1 MHGAHWLE
9 GWPVTQKVCALSS
22 GESEFYSQ
30 GSGAAPGLLMK
41 HMCHEAGEPKKSLVL
56 HCDSAAS
63 RGMTQR
69 LGAGKCRHIEG
80 KYLWLQQA
88 SKERKLT
95 TKHMPLESKVADIGP
110 KGLTRDRIWKL
121 MNLMGMK

>member
-1 MHGAHWLE
+1 MHSAHWLE

-22 GESEFYSQ
+22 RESEFYSQ
-30 GSGAAPGLLMK
+30 ASGAAPGLLMK
-41 HMCHEAGEPKKSLVL
+41 HMCHEAGEPRKSLVL

-80 KYLWLQQA
+80 KYL
-88 SKERKLT
+88 
-95 TKHMPLESKVADIGP
+95 
-110 KGLTRDRIWKL
+110 
-121 MNLMGMK
+121 